1 MAVLSA
7 PDGGPLTRTVK
18 KIIDP
23 LVIRT
28 AAHPRLG
35 RPLLDE
41 QPAAELTKLLLA
53 DAPRLR
59 ATAEWFTHLK
69 KQRRALRITAGNV
82 QDVCFPLAYELATG
96 FGTPGPEAAETAA
109 AALRDLHGEAGATGA
124 DELTGYLADPRVAAD
139 LTRELHRRWQ
149 AATPAATP
157 DDVPARTGEGPEP
170 VRSRAKSATR
180 PDGVVAR
187 AGETAGRAA
196 GGVTVPGGV
205 PAHIGESADRV
216 VESAVGPGGVAGPG
230 GEHADRAAWPGG
242 AAAQAGD
249 SDRIARSAGGAAD
262 LAGDT
267 ADRAEESACGAA
279 DLAGESADRTARSA
293 GESADWTARSAG
305 GSAVLAGET
314 AGRAEESVGGAAVL
328 AGETSD
334 WTAESVGGAAALAG
348 ETADWT
354 ARSAGGSAALA
365 GETAG
370 RAEESAGGTAGPA
383 GERAMPCREDVAALP
398 HRTDAT
404 LGDTFSPLAVFVET
418 LTDAAWRDLVKS
430 AAGHALGLALRQPG
444 GSAAVGRVVQE
455 ISGVTT
461 PDLGLQRGDRTT
473 VPPLSRRDEPG
484 AELLERSVE
493 RRVRATLRRTPADER
508 APVTELV
515 DDELSRVAA
524 GFGLGLPALAGCF
537 ALGVVVA
544 PALRPLD
551 GVASAAVPE
560 FARRLNAQVAREG
573 YVLHARRALAGD
585 TPLTPRPD
593 PELVRELR
601 EFAKQFLGRL
611 WIRLHGFDVRGE
623 TPADA
628 GDVRDL
634 VTGVVRSTS
643 LDLRTKV
650 RRALVARLPE
660 LEAAS

>member
-1 MAVLSA
+1 MKPQLRSAVLAQAWQRIPGVAVLSA

-23 LVIRT
+23 LVVRT
-28 AAHPRLG
+28 AARPRLG

-41 QPAAELTKLLLA
+41 ASAAELTQLLLA
-53 DAPRLR
+53 DAPRLH

-96 FGTPGPEAAETAA
+96 FGTPGAEAAETAA
-109 AALRDLHGEAGATGA
+109 AALRDLHGERATGA
-124 DELTGYLADPRVAAD
+124 DDLAAYLADPRVAAD
-139 LTRELHRRWQ
+139 LTEELHRRWH
-149 AATPAATP
+149 AGTPA
-157 DDVPARTGEGPEP
+157 
-170 VRSRAKSATR
+170 
-180 PDGVVAR
+180 
-187 AGETAGRAA
+187 
-196 GGVTVPGGV
+196 
-205 PAHIGESADRV
+205 
-216 VESAVGPGGVAGPG
+216 
-230 GEHADRAAWPGG
+230 
-242 AAAQAGD
+242 GD
-249 SDRIARSAGGAAD
+249 LRSA
-262 LAGDT
+262 
-267 ADRAEESACGAA
+267 
-279 DLAGESADRTARSA
+279 
-293 GESADWTARSAG
+293 
-305 GSAVLAGET
+305 
-314 AGRAEESVGGAAVL
+314 
-328 AGETSD
+328 
-334 WTAESVGGAAALAG
+334 
-348 ETADWT
+348 
-354 ARSAGGSAALA
+354 
-365 GETAG
+365 
-370 RAEESAGGTAGPA
+370 
-383 GERAMPCREDVAALP
+383 EDIP
-398 HRTDAT
+398 Q
-404 LGDTFSPLAVFVET
+404 LAVFVET
-418 LTDAAWRDLVKS
+418 LADSAWRALAGS
-430 AAGHALGLALRQPG
+430 GAGHALGLALRRPG
-444 GSAAVGRVVQE
+444 GSAAVAGAVRE
-455 ISGVTT
+455 ISGMTA
-461 PDLGLQRGDRTT
+461 PDLGLQRGDHTA
-473 VPPLSRRDEPG
+473 VPPLSRRDETG

-493 RRVRATLRRTPADER
+493 RRVRATLRRTPADGR
-508 APVTELV
+508 APVADLV

-551 GVASAAVPE
+551 GAASPAVPE

-573 YVLHARRALAGD
+573 YVLHARRALAGG

-628 GDVRDL
+628 ADVRDL

>member
-1 MAVLSA
+1 MAKPQLRSSVLAWAWPRIPGVAVLSA

-28 AAHPRLG
+28 AARPRLG

-41 QPAAELTKLLLA
+41 ESAAELTKLLLA

-96 FGTPGPEAAETAA
+96 FGTPGPEAAKTAA
-109 AALRDLHGEAGATGA
+109 AALRDLHGEGGATGA
-124 DELTGYLADPRVAAD
+124 DELTAYLADPRVAAD
-139 LTRELHRRWQ
+139 LTKELHRRWQ
-149 AATPAATP
+149 AATPAARSDNT
-157 DDVPARTGEGPEP
+157 AAQTGETADPTHHAAESAAGPSE
-170 VRSRAKSATR
+170 VRTQTGVDLTR
-180 PDGVVAR
+180 GAALAGGVAAR
-187 AGETAGRAA
+187 AGDAADGAAGPGGVAAQIGGDAELARSPALSGGVAAGAGDIAGRAA
-196 GGVTVPGGV
+196 
-205 PAHIGESADRV
+205 D
-216 VESAVGPGGVAGPG
+216 SAVGPGEVAAQTG
-230 GEHADRAAWPGG
+230 GGADLARNAGWPGG
-242 AAAQAGD
+242 IAAQ
-249 SDRIARSAGGAAD
+249 
-262 LAGDT
+262 
-267 ADRAEESACGAA
+267 
-279 DLAGESADRTARSA
+279 
-293 GESADWTARSAG
+293 
-305 GSAVLAGET
+305 
-314 AGRAEESVGGAAVL
+314 
-328 AGETSD
+328 
-334 WTAESVGGAAALAG
+334 AG
-348 ETADWT
+348 ETADRT
-354 ARSAGGSAALA
+354 AESATSSSETAAMSAAEPANPPSVTAAALSR
-365 GETAG
+365 ETADQT
-370 RAEESAGGTAGPA
+370 AESATSPSETAAMSAAERVTPSGGTAEPA
-383 GERAMPCREDVAALP
+383 NPRGGTPAVLRETDVA
-398 HRTDAT
+398 
-404 LGDTFSPLAVFVET
+404 LADSISQLAEFVET
-418 LTDAAWRDLVKS
+418 LADSAWRALAGA
-430 AAGHALGLALRQPG
+430 AAGHVVGLALRRPG
-444 GSAAVGRVVQE
+444 GSAAVAGAVQGVPGLAA
-455 ISGVTT
+455 SG
-461 PDLGLQRGDRTT
+461 LGLQRGDHTS
-473 VPPLSRRDEPG
+473 VPPLSRRDETG

-508 APVTELV
+508 AAVAELV

-551 GVASAAVPE
+551 GAAPAAVPE

-573 YVLHARRALAGD
+573 YVLHARRALAGG

-623 TPADA
+623 IPADA
-628 GDVRDL
+628 ADVRDL